1 MVCLKIDF
9 PLISIILAT
18 YRKKTR
24 KKTIDKKKKRKK
36 KDENLVSKFLI
47 YSSSMKNCFH
57 W

>member
-24 KKTIDKKKKRKK
+24 KKTIDKKKKKK
-36 KDENLVSKFLI
+36 EER
-47 YSSSMKNCFH
+47 
-57 W
+57 